1 MPRKVRR
8 RTRKDKIKNRVK
20 LEVKQQS
27 RKSKTAVA
35 GVRGLVLGVVL
46 LLAWRGLEPPFA
58 FVSASGGAWCCCFRG
73 AVCSSA
79 PLSGLESEE
88 LARSLAH
95 QPRVRQSRLSHIP
108 TVIGLRTE

>member
-1 MPRKVRR
+1 M
-8 RTRKDKIKNRVK
+8 VK

-27 RKSKTAVA
+27 RKSKTVVA
-35 GVRGLVLGVVL
+35 GVRGLGDVSCAAG
-46 LLAWRGLEPPFA
+46 LARRP
-58 FVSASGGAWCCCFRG
+58 FVSASGGCLVLGVWFRG

-95 QPRVRQSRLSHIP
+95 LPRLRQSRLSHLP
-108 TVIGLRTE
+108 AVIGLRPQ